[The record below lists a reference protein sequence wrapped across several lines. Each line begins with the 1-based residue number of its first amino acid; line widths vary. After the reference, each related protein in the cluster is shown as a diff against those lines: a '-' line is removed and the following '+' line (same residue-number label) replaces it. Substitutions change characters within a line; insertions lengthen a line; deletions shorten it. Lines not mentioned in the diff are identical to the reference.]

1 MNSFVCEA
9 GRRPAVR
16 LAFHWVSGEEERD
29 SRWPMK
35 SPTFSTFLHSARS
48 ARRPHARSDSVT
60 ATETTTRIS
69 FGVTMV
75 DSSEVKLRRI
85 SHAAGLV
92 AGFVLRSAAW
102 AGRNETMVT

>member
-1 MNSFVCEA
+1 MIKLIKPTDESAHPTVTEFIKLQTPDETIQI
-9 GRRPAVR
+9 G
-16 LAFHWVSGEEERD
+16 FTDQKVSGRAGLV
-29 SRWPMK
+29 
-35 SPTFSTFLHSARS
+35 TFASFLHSARS

-92 AGFVLRSAAW
+92 AGFVLR
-102 AGRNETMVT
+102 